1 MYDVV
6 IVGSG
11 YGGAVMAGRLSEHFK
26 VLLVERGRRWT
37 TGEFPKSLPQLASA
51 YMSRRNALGL
61 WAMRMG
67 VGTGN
72 AFASAYGGASVVN
85 YGITSRPE
93 DHVFESWPVSA
104 RQWDPFYER
113 ALSVLKP
120 TSNPVGD
127 SLGDKRFLDLVEPGR
142 RVDLL
147 NTIDW
152 ESCTQCGHCCP
163 GCDVGAKRSLEKTYL
178 QTAERNGASV
188 ALGKTLVAL
197 RRGEN
202 DCWSLTL
209 QETGSQ
215 ATETVFAK
223 QVVLAAGTF
232 GTLDLLNSERSV
244 LPVSPMLGQHMT
256 MNGDGASFLYNTPHS
271 LSGHHGAPI
280 TTSVRIPFIDAQ
292 EKERTLMVMSG
303 RIPFSMI
310 QAPALLMA
318 GAAGLLPGKT
328 MGDASRD
335 SLTKRASRR
344 LRDLWSVT
352 EKGAMSNTFMFK
364 VDAEDSSSG
373 IAAFDRH
380 GRSSIDW
387 PNYGEEPILQF
398 ARQKLHSWADSVGAD
413 VIEEI
418 GSWPLMKNMGVHPLG
433 GCRMGTSV
441 HDGVVDEHCRVFKP
455 SGDIYPGLRI
465 VDASVIASS
474 LGVPSSL
481 TVSAIAEK
489 AAEHLGSELLA
500 GV

>member
-1 MYDVV
+1 
-6 IVGSG
+6 
-11 YGGAVMAGRLSEHFK
+11 MAGRLSEHSK
-26 VLLVERGRRWT
+26 VLVVERGRRWT
-37 TGEFPKSLPQLASA
+37 TGEFPTSIPELATA
-51 YMSRRNALGL
+51 YMTRHNALGL

-67 VGTGN
+67 RGTGN
-72 AFASAYGGASVVN
+72 AFASAYGGASLVN
-85 YGITSRPE
+85 YGIT
-93 DHVFESWPVSA
+93 A
-104 RQWDPFYER
+104 R

-120 TSNPVGD
+120 TANPIGD

-142 RVDLL
+142 RVDLV
-147 NTIDW
+147 NTINWDL
-152 ESCTQCGHCCP
+152 CTQCGHCCP
-163 GCDVGAKRSLEKTYL
+163 GCNVGAKRSLDKTYL
-178 QTAERNGASV
+178 QIAERNGASV
-188 ALGKTLVAL
+188 AVAKTVVAL
-197 RRGEN
+197 RRHEDDG
-202 DCWSLTL
+202 WSLTL
-209 QETGSQ
+209 QETGGV

-223 QVVLAAGTF
+223 QVVIAAGTF
-232 GTLDLLNSERSV
+232 GTLDLLNRERSA
-244 LPVSPMLGQHMT
+244 LPLSPMLGQRMT

-280 TTSVRIPFIDAQ
+280 TTSVRIPFIDAHD
-292 EKERTLMVMSG
+292 KERTLMVMSG

-318 GAAGLLPGKT
+318 GAAGLLPGRA
-328 MGDASRD
+328 MGGVNRD
-335 SLTKRASRR
+335 SLAKRASRR

-373 IAAFDRH
+373 KVAFDRH

-387 PNYGEEPILQF
+387 PNYGDEPILQF
-398 ARQKLHSWADSVGAD
+398 ARQKLHSWADAVGAN

-433 GCRMGTSV
+433 GCRMGIDV
-441 HDGVVDEHCRVFKP
+441 NDGVVDEHCRVFNP
-455 SGDIYPGLRI
+455 GGGIYPGLRI

-489 AAEHLGSELLA
+489 AAEHLRSELLA
-500 GV
+500 GA